1 MTSSDL
7 LVNCMLQLQQKQIT
21 VQRVR
26 EVLDVHR
33 VKASLDF
40 NRRNSHKLRTKRFS
54 VEGTYLLRE
63 LDGRKFR
70 SSITGNRL
78 IRFPRELMRKEFIES
93 VFDLV
98 GEPSDD
104 GDSSEGA
111 TILQAISSAPE
122 QEFVERFNGWETG
135 WLPPNYWEKQIEQ
148 LEAYSRVGFY
158 GSEGST
164 SSRYTGSKAYLDL
177 TVLQKHAG
185 DQQIGVTGPQVI
197 CLQSSSCEDSM
208 LELAEMLGLN
218 ALLFVCPSL
227 AEGVINVSKT

>member
-1 MTSSDL
+1 
-7 LVNCMLQLQQKQIT
+7 QKQIT

-54 VEGTYLLRE
+54 VGDWVLLWDSTLDMQWGRKLDDCYLGPYVVDGVKEGTYLLRE
-63 LDGRKFR
+63 LDSRKFR

-104 GDSSEGA
+104 SDSSEGA

-122 QEFVERFNGWETG
+122 QEFVERFKGWETG

-164 SSRYTGSKAYLDL
+164 SSRYTG
-177 TVLQKHAG
+177 V
-185 DQQIGVTGPQVI
+185 
-197 CLQSSSCEDSM
+197 
-208 LELAEMLGLN
+208 
-218 ALLFVCPSL
+218 
-227 AEGVINVSKT
+227 